1 MTMPVK
7 KPVIVPDAQV
17 DELVDEALDPTL
29 SRDRVFFGDL
39 EGEHKT
45 FQVRIP
51 NLRASRRVLKV
62 IAPKLVLLQDLASK
76 AADAANYD
84 ASKVGFEAIAN
95 MGPIVEALADEI
107 PDVLEALFEAQ
118 GGKAAWFD
126 EHATLPQ
133 VVEAIRAQLA
143 KLGVV
148 EILGKR

>member
-1 MTMPVK
+1 MPVK
-7 KPVIVPDAQV
+7 KPVIVPEAQL

-29 SRDRVFFGDL
+29 SRDRVLFGDL
-39 EGEHKT
+39 DGEHKV
-45 FQVRIP
+45 FQIRIP

-62 IAPKLVLLQDLASK
+62 VAPKLAMLQDLASK

-95 MGPIVEALADEI
+95 MGPIIEALADEI

-118 GGKAAWFD
+118 GGKASWFD

-133 VVEAIRAQLA
+133 VIDAIRAQLT
-143 KLGVV
+143 KLGVI